1 MKASNSINFLS
12 LLSVHLRVC
21 VCIHLFSLYPHQRF
35 MLGFIYEELF
45 LLTYLALLMASPC
58 EVTMT
63 ILFTAEQSNA
73 IGSTGSAPGR
83 AAG

>member
-1 MKASNSINFLS
+1 
-12 LLSVHLRVC
+12 
-21 VCIHLFSLYPHQRF
+21 

-45 LLTYLALLMASPC
+45 LLTCLALLTASSC
-58 EVTMT
+58 EATMT